1 MKRNRLFPAI
11 CLVAALM
18 LSACSQDEPTEN
30 STALPE
36 GEYPLQIGSV
46 TLTAEVSE
54 QPWTRVSE
62 NPTNGMSS
70 VWTHDDKIGVRI
82 GDDEETGIYVV
93 KLDAEGT
100 VMEVVPKKPVYWKD
114 KQPATITAWYPV
126 KEELD
131 FTHQDQGLTYLLQ
144 GTSTSNADYNTSAN
158 LTFSH
163 QLAKVRVKLEGT
175 KADEVTAVTV
185 RSYPKATHNQGTNVT
200 KEGDAAYYPM
210 REANY
215 GGETYWEANLLDGYL
230 EAANTFR
237 VSSDG
242 KNFVQVK
249 LTEDV
254 NIDPGYVHTININ
267 VGEAQQVTGE
277 ISDDGYYLVSEARNE
292 PVTITGGSPT
302 VYLKGASINVSDGP
316 AISITGG
323 TPTIHVI
330 GEGNSVSSSNNT
342 GIAVSDGA
350 TVTIEGSSTTDV
362 LTAEGG
368 TSGGAGSNS
377 TAGAGIGSPI
387 GGMKGGNIII
397 RNVTIHATGGEISS
411 NTGGAGIGSS
421 SNGTCGD
428 IMIANAVIF
437 ATGGDYAA
445 AIGMGCN
452 SYNDNFPAAS
462 IGAITITN
470 SDITANGGYAAAAIG
485 FSACYTQGG
494 AATYCSGKITITTDD
509 LDKFLSCLTLDQG
522 YLGDRIAAKK
532 IGKGQQW
539 PLTPSTFRNT
549 DNTAEWEGVVING
562 TEYKDGVD

>member
-1 MKRNRLFPAI
+1 MVDVDI
-11 CLVAALM
+11 
-18 LSACSQDEPTEN
+18 E
-30 STALPE
+30 
-36 GEYPLQIGSV
+36 GSV
-46 TLTAEVSE
+46 V
-54 QPWTRVSE
+54 
-62 NPTNGMSS
+62 
-70 VWTHDDKIGVRI
+70 GVTP
-82 GDDEETGIYVV
+82 E
-93 KLDAEGT
+93 
-100 VMEVVPKKPVYWKD
+100 KPVYWKD

-144 GTSTSNADYNTSAN
+144 GTSNAYYNTSAN

-163 QLAKVRVKLEGT
+163 QLAKVRVKLEGA

-215 GGETYWEANLLDGYL
+215 GGETYWEANLLDGHL

-249 LTEDV
+249 LTENV
-254 NIDPGYVHTININ
+254 NIDPGYVHTIKID
-267 VGEAQQVTGE
+267 VGEAQPVEGE
-277 ISDDGYYLVSEARNE
+277 ISDDGYYRVNGTFDQQIT
-292 PVTITGGSPT
+292 VTGGNPT
-302 VYLKGASINVSDGP
+302 IYLEGASINVSDGP

-342 GIAVSDGA
+342 GIAVSGGA
-350 TVTIEGSSTTDV
+350 TVTIEGSSTADV
-362 LTAEGG
+362 LTAKGG
-368 TSGGAGSNS
+368 TSGGYNENG

-387 GGMKGGNIII
+387 GGTKGGNIII
-397 RNVTIHATGGEISS
+397 CNVIIHATGGEISS
-411 NTGGAGIGSS
+411 TAGSAGIGSS
-421 SNGTCGD
+421 SNGACGN
-428 IMIANAVIF
+428 ITIENATIS
-437 ATGGDYAA
+437 ATGGYTAA

-452 SYNDNFPAAS
+452 SFNDNFPAAS

-470 SDITANGGYAAAAIG
+470 SDITAKAGYRAAAIG
-485 FSACYTQGG
+485 FSACFTDGG

-509 LDKFLSCLTLDQG
+509 LDRFLSCLTLEQG
-522 YLGDRIAAKK
+522 GLLDKIAAKK

-539 PLTPSTFRNT
+539 ALNPSTFRNT

>member
-1 MKRNRLFPAI
+1 MMKKYRLFPAI
-11 CLVAALM
+11 CLVAALL
-18 LSACSQDEPTEN
+18 LSACSQDELTEN
-30 STALPE
+30 TALPE

-62 NPTNGMSS
+62 NQANGMSS
-70 VWTHDDKIGVRI
+70 VWKDRDKIGVRI
-82 GDDEETGIYVV
+82 GDNEETGIYVMNV
-93 KLDAEGT
+93 DAEGR
-100 VMEVVPKKPVYWKD
+100 VVGVTPEKPVYWKD

-277 ISDDGYYLVSEARNE
+277 ISDDGYYLVSEVRNE

>member
-1 MKRNRLFPAI
+1 MMKKYRLFPAI
-11 CLVAALM
+11 CLVAALL
-18 LSACSQDEPTEN
+18 LSACSQDELTEN
-30 STALPE
+30 TALPE

-62 NPTNGMSS
+62 NQANGMSS
-70 VWTHDDKIGVRI
+70 VWKDRDKIGVRI
-82 GDDEETGIYVV
+82 GDNEETGIYVMNV
-93 KLDAEGT
+93 DAEGR
-100 VMEVVPKKPVYWKD
+100 VVGVTPEKPVYWKD

-163 QLAKVRVKLEGT
+163 QLAKVRVKLEGI